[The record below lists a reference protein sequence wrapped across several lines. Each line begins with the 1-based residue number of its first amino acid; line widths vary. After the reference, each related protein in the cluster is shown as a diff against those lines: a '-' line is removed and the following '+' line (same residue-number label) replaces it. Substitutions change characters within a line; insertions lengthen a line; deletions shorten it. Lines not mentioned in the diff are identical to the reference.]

1 MKKSIEVSSST
12 AQEVL
17 NITAEVTSV
26 VAGIGEAHVLVSVPH
41 TTAAVFIAEDDAE
54 LRADFVKVARESL
67 AWLRPFQ
74 HVRNDNPNT
83 EAHVFSSLFG
93 TSISLRVEN
102 GELDLGRYQN
112 IMFME
117 LDGPKKRSITVS
129 LVT

>member
-1 MKKSIEVSSST
+1 MKRLIEVSSSS
-12 AQEVL
+12 AQEIL
-17 NITAEVTSV
+17 NITAEVASV

-41 TTAAVFIAEDDAE
+41 TTAAVFIAEDDAD

-67 AWLRPFQ
+67 AWLRPFD

-129 LVT
+129 VVN